1 MTQTECIRAALLS
14 GLELTA
20 LDALHR
26 YGCFRLAA
34 RIDELREEGLPIE
47 TVIEKQGGKRFAR
60 YRIVGPVQR
69 GLFAS

>member
-1 MTQTECIRAALLS
+1 MTQAEAIRAALLG

-20 LDALHR
+20 LDALHK

-69 GLFAS
+69 GLFA

>member
-14 GLELTA
+14 GSELTA
-20 LDALHR
+20 LDALNR

-47 TVIEKQGGKRFAR
+47 TVIERQGGKRYAR
-60 YRIVGPVQR
+60 YRLVGPVQR
-69 GLFAS
+69 GLFPS

>member
-1 MTQTECIRAALLS
+1 MTQTEAIRAALLS
-14 GLELTA
+14 GSELTA